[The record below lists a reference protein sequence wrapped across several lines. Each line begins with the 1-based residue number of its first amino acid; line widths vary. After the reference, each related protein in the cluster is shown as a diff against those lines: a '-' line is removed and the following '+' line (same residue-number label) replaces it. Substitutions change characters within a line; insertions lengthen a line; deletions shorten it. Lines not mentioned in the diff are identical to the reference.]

1 MASALKPLTRSPKS
15 IAKLINLSSR
25 SSRLLIRIIH
35 SLNVLPLIQ
44 IFLRVP
50 FASTLSSLSSL
61 IPSFISF
68 LPHLFV
74 SLLILNS
81 RSLPFTWTFRVLWCV
96 IKVRTR
102 YSAAWARVWARY
114 WMRYSKKLV
123 QGVKECSS
131 LTTFSRSELDPS
143 NNLTLDR
150 KKEHGETK
158 QLDSIRRLRI
168 REMELWLES
177 VTPVGAHPFEWE
189 GSYATWVG
197 FDDSDFNM
205 HMSNSSYPK
214 VLDFART
221 KASLELF
228 PQFLR
233 VGGHVALSSTHFQFI
248 QEIPLFSRYQILTSI
263 GAWDEKWCYL
273 IFRFV
278 TIENKYKKNQHSSS
292 ANVPRILITP
302 PELNKHHSPD
312 PVHFPLSSN
321 LHHSQSGV
329 NLNSHPTVPDSKL
342 HTIAVSRIC
351 FKVGRITVP
360 PAIVFTTN
368 GMSMHPWEVCTNG
381 TEKGMASSL
390 SSPSPFAVAKFS
402 HNNPPPSWTEHGLY
416 LIAKTHSGD
425 EAKLREFYRGAWR
438 NTEEATD
445 GKDMNKSGTV
455 ENSTVVNKLSG
466 SLSENKLAL
475 DDPSIWKTRSILQ
488 SQDIDLDLSS
498 PTSLNSP
505 EDSSNGSDTESDS
518 DSASAAATPPTPSTP
533 PTIPSSYCTPIE
545 HSHLIAPKLT
555 EWWDLA
561 MGIGTPAD
569 ETRKA
574 RLEVCRMLV
583 GGMEGIKEMC

>member
-50 FASTLSSLSSL
+50 FASFLSSLSSL

-102 YSAAWARVWARY
+102 YSVAWARVWARY
-114 WMRYSKKLV
+114 WMRCSKKLV
-123 QGVKECSS
+123 GG
-131 LTTFSRSELDPS
+131 F
-143 NNLTLDR
+143 
-150 KKEHGETK
+150 
-158 QLDSIRRLRI
+158 
-168 REMELWLES
+168 WLES

-248 QEIPLFSRYQILTSI
+248 QEIPLFAKYQILTSI

-278 TIENKYKKNQHSSS
+278 TIENKYKDNQHSGS
-292 ANVPRILITP
+292 ANVPRIRVTP
-302 PELNKHHSPD
+302 PNLNKDHSPD
-312 PVHFPLSSN
+312 PVHFSFSSN
-321 LHHSQSGV
+321 LHQSQSSF
-329 NLNSHPTVPDSKL
+329 NLNSHPTVPNAKL

-360 PAIVFTTN
+360 PTIVFTTN
-368 GMSMHPWEVCTNG
+368 GISL
-381 TEKGMASSL
+381 SS

-402 HNNPPPSWTEHGLY
+402 HTNPPPSWTEHGLY

-498 PTSLNSP
+498 PTSFNSS

-533 PTIPSSYCTPIE
+533 PTVPSSYCTPIE

>member
-25 SSRLLIRIIH
+25 SSRLPIRIIH

-44 IFLRVP
+44 IFLRIP
-50 FASTLSSLSSL
+50 FASFLSFLSSL

-114 WMRYSKKLV
+114 WMRCSKKL
-123 QGVKECSS
+123 
-131 LTTFSRSELDPS
+131 
-143 NNLTLDR
+143 
-150 KKEHGETK
+150 
-158 QLDSIRRLRI
+158 
-168 REMELWLES
+168 MEFWLES

-278 TIENKYKKNQHSSS
+278 TIENKYKNNQHSGS

-302 PELNKHHSPD
+302 PDLNKHHSPD
-312 PVHFPLSSN
+312 PVHFSFSSN

-368 GMSMHPWEVCTNG
+368 GLSL
-381 TEKGMASSL
+381 SS

-402 HNNPPPSWTEHGLY
+402 HANPPPSWTEHGLY
-416 LIAKTHSGD
+416 LIAKTHNGD

-438 NTEEATD
+438 NTKEATD
-445 GKDMNKSGTV
+445 GKDT
-455 ENSTVVNKLSG
+455 NKL
-466 SLSENKLAL
+466 
-475 DDPSIWKTRSILQ
+475 
-488 SQDIDLDLSS
+488 
-498 PTSLNSP
+498 
-505 EDSSNGSDTESDS
+505 
-518 DSASAAATPPTPSTP
+518 
-533 PTIPSSYCTPIE
+533 
-545 HSHLIAPKLT
+545 

-569 ETRKA
+569 DTRKA

-583 GGMEGIKEMC
+583 GGMEGVKEMC

>member
-50 FASTLSSLSSL
+50 FASFLSSLSSL

-102 YSAAWARVWARY
+102 YSVAWARV
-114 WMRYSKKLV
+114 
-123 QGVKECSS
+123 
-131 LTTFSRSELDPS
+131 
-143 NNLTLDR
+143 
-150 KKEHGETK
+150 
-158 QLDSIRRLRI
+158 QLDSIHRLRI
-168 REMELWLES
+168 REMEFWLES

-248 QEIPLFSRYQILTSI
+248 QEIPLFAKYQILTSI

-278 TIENKYKKNQHSSS
+278 TIENKYKDNQHSGS

-302 PELNKHHSPD
+302 PNLNKHHSPD
-312 PVHFPLSSN
+312 PVHFSFSSN
-321 LHHSQSGV
+321 LHRLQSGF
-329 NLNSHPTVPDSKL
+329 NLNSHPTVPNAKL

-360 PAIVFTTN
+360 PTIVFTTN
-368 GMSMHPWEVCTNG
+368 GMSMHPWEVCTKG

-390 SSPSPFAVAKFS
+390 SSSSPSPFAVAKFS
-402 HNNPPPSWTEHGLY
+402 HANPPPSWTEHGLY

-555 EWWDLA
+555 KWWDLA